1 MEDSLAGIERVRELL
16 DRLEQARARLE
27 EVDGDE
33 AVDVLRDLAELAKE
47 VQAEIDRARR
57 DEPESMLHAGG

>member
-1 MEDSLAGIERVRELL
+1 MEANLAGIERVRELL
-16 DRLEQARARLE
+16 GRLEQARARLE

-57 DEPESMLHAGG
+57 DEPESMPYAGG

>member
-1 MEDSLAGIERVRELL
+1 MEDNLAGIERVRELL
-16 DRLEQARARLE
+16 DRLDQARARLE

-47 VQAEIDRARR
+47 VQAEIDRTRR
-57 DEPESMLHAGG
+57 DEPESMPHAGG

>member
-1 MEDSLAGIERVRELL
+1 MEANLAGIERVRELL

-57 DEPESMLHAGG
+57 DEPESMPHAGG